1 MNRVLIIQNDPPET
15 LGLYET
21 YLKEHT
27 DITFIKA
34 YEMKPQDQ
42 FQPVEQFTHFL
53 IGPTPISANDVQ
65 DHGFLRKEWDY
76 LKTIIESGKP
86 CLGIC
91 CGGQILARLLGGKV
105 KKSPSKEI
113 GGYTVSLTEEG
124 ISDPLYNGFPEDFPV
139 FHWHSEMFTV
149 PPGGKLLATGDPC
162 PIQSYRK
169 GNIWGVIFHLE
180 VTAADAVRWADA
192 YPAEPPAIG
201 KTREQVLE
209 ECKLYEQQMRSLALK
224 LMENFLSLK

>member
-21 YLKEHT
+21 YLREHT
-27 DITFIKA
+27 DLTLIKA
-34 YEMKPQDQ
+34 YEMKPQDR
-42 FQPVEQFTHFL
+42 FPSVEQFTHFL

-65 DHGFLRKEWDY
+65 EHEFLRKEWDF
-76 LKTIIESGKP
+76 LKKIIQSGKP

-91 CGGQILARLLGGKV
+91 CGGQILVRLLGGEV
-105 KKSPSKEI
+105 NKSPSKEI
-113 GGYTVSLTEEG
+113 GGYTIRLNEDG
-124 ISDPLYNGFPEDFPV
+124 LSDPLYDGFPEDFPV
-139 FHWHSEMFTV
+139 FHWHGEMFTV

-169 GNIWGVIFHLE
+169 DNVWGIIFHLE

-192 YPAEPPAIG
+192 YPAEPRAIG

-209 ECKLYEQQMRSLALK
+209 ECKLYEQQMKSLALK